1 MSFLF
6 LLLTDRECQTKTT
19 DMPKTASKKIVNA
32 WAMYDWANSAYN
44 LVITSTI
51 FPAYYVG
58 ITAAAHAGEKSYV
71 NFFGRKF
78 INTALQDYA
87 LAVVFLV
94 VAIGSPILSSIADY
108 KRNKK
113 NWLKGFCY
121 LGSLACM
128 ALFWFT
134 KNNIE
139 FGMIAFA
146 VAAWGFW
153 SSLVFYNS
161 YLPDIAAP
169 DDQDRVS
176 AKGFALGYI
185 GSVLLQIIC
194 FVIILQP
201 TWFGLSEADKSI
213 GARISF
219 LLTGLWWL
227 GFAQITFRALPASS
241 GAERKAKKHV
251 LINGFHELQNVWS
264 QLKHMPSLRRFLLS
278 FFLYS
283 MGVQTVML
291 VAAGFGKKEIFP
303 KPEDE
308 PKLLI
313 TIIIIQLVAM
323 VGATTMSRL
332 SKRIGNWWVITIALL
347 IWVGITISAYFVQS
361 QTMFYVLAAVVGLV
375 MGGIQSMSRSTY
387 SKLLPETQDTTSFFS
402 FYDVSEK
409 IALVIGIFIFGYV
422 EESSGS
428 MRNSIVA
435 LAGFFVLGLIAMIYT
450 KPAYEKRMAEL
461 KNKQNEIVHN

>member
-1 MSFLF
+1 M
-6 LLLTDRECQTKTT
+6 Q
-19 DMPKTASKKIVNA
+19 TASKKVVNG

-51 FPAYYVG
+51 FPAYYVA
-58 ITAAAHAGEKSYV
+58 ITAASDPNEKSYV
-71 NFFGRKF
+71 TFFGRRF

-87 LAVVFLV
+87 LAVVFLI
-94 VAIGSPILSSIADY
+94 VAISSPILSSIADY
-108 KRNKK
+108 RRNKK
-113 NWLKGFCY
+113 NWLKLFCY
-121 LGSLACM
+121 VGSASCI

-139 FGMIAFA
+139 YGIIAFA
-146 VAAWGFW
+146 IAAWGFW

-169 DDQDRVS
+169 QDQDRVS

-194 FVIILQP
+194 FVIILKP
-201 TWFGLSEADKSI
+201 GLFGLNEEDKSI
-213 GARISF
+213 GARVSF

-227 GFAQITFRALPASS
+227 GFAQIPFSVLPNSSS
-241 GAERKAKKHV
+241 GDAIKEKRN
-251 LINGFHELQNVWS
+251 IFSSGFHELQLVWH
-264 QLKHMPSLRRFLLS
+264 QLKLMPSLKRFLFS

-303 KPEDE
+303 KAEDE

-323 VGATTMSRL
+323 VGAVLMSRL
-332 SKRIGNWWVITIALL
+332 SKRIGNWWVLTISIL
-347 IWVGITISAYFVQS
+347 IWIGICISAYFIESQS
-361 QTMFYVLAAVVGLV
+361 AFYLLAALVGLV

-387 SKLLPETQDTTSFFS
+387 SKLLPETRDTTSFFS
-402 FYDVSEK
+402 FYDVTEK
-409 IALVIGIFIFGYV
+409 IALVIGIFIFGYI
-422 EESSGS
+422 EEKSGS
-428 MRNSIVA
+428 MRNSIFA
-435 LAGFFVLGLIAMIYT
+435 LGSFFILGLLALIYAKSAFDKRIAQV
-450 KPAYEKRMAEL
+450 
-461 KNKQNEIVHN
+461 KQ

>member
-1 MSFLF
+1 M
-6 LLLTDRECQTKTT
+6 
-19 DMPKTASKKIVNA
+19 KTASKKVVNG

-51 FPAYYVG
+51 FPAYYVA
-58 ITAAAHAGEKSYV
+58 ITAASDSNEKSYV
-71 NFFGRKF
+71 TFFGRKF

-87 LAVVFLV
+87 LAVVFLI
-94 VAIGSPILSSIADY
+94 VAFSSPILSSIADY
-108 KRNKK
+108 RRNKK
-113 NWLKGFCY
+113 NWLKTFCY
-121 LGSLACM
+121 IGSAACI
-128 ALFWFT
+128 ALFWFHKDSNGYLNT
-134 KNNIE
+134 EYGI
-139 FGMIAFA
+139 IAFA
-146 VAAWGFW
+146 IAAWGFW

-169 DDQDRVS
+169 EDQDRIS

-194 FVIILQP
+194 FIIILKP
-201 TWFGLSEADKSI
+201 GLFGLNEEDKTI
-213 GARISF
+213 GARLSF

-227 GFAQITFRALPASS
+227 GFAQIPFSVLPKASS
-241 GAERKAKKHV
+241 GKSIKEKKNI
-251 LINGFHELQNVWS
+251 LSSGFHELQLVWL
-264 QLKHMPSLRRFLLS
+264 QLKLMPSLKRFLFS

-323 VGATTMSRL
+323 VGAILMSRL
-332 SKRIGNWWVITIALL
+332 SKRIGNWWVLSLAIF
-347 IWVGITISAYFVQS
+347 IWIGVCISAYFIESQS
-361 QTMFYVLAAVVGLV
+361 AFYVLAAIVGLV

-387 SKLLPETQDTTSFFS
+387 SKLLPETKDTTSFFS
-402 FYDVSEK
+402 FYDVTEK
-409 IALVIGIFIFGYV
+409 IALVIGIFIFGFI
-422 EESSGS
+422 EETSGS

-435 LAGFFVLGLIAMIYT
+435 LGAFFILGFLALMYA
-450 KPAYEKRMAEL
+450 KPAYEKRMKEL
-461 KNKQNEIVHN
+461 KSNL